1 MQCVMSKSTS
11 WSQVAS
17 SVCTTGGYENQCL
30 GDDES
35 MCDFTNMDGSSTLGE
50 CEAQYLSAEG
60 AAAAGALVGGALI
73 VVIVVPI
80 LAVLICGGILLG
92 VCIWCC
98 CCKDKKKPPAADSGV
113 EIKTSI

>member
-1 MQCVMSKSTS
+1 MHPHEVEQWQHRLCVHP
-11 WSQVAS
+11 
-17 SVCTTGGYENQCL
+17 GGYETQCL
-30 GDDES
+30 SDDTS
-35 MCDFTNMDGSSTLGE
+35 TCDFVNMDDSSSLGE

-60 AAAAGALVGGALI
+60 AAAAGMLIGGALI
-73 VVIVVPI
+73 AVIVVPI